1 VEILEIPR
9 LPAPPHTK
17 LDMSG
22 TRGRDVV
29 RVTFGNTLVA
39 PRQRERA
46 KFIM

>member
-22 TRGRDVV
+22 TRGVGCGARY
-29 RVTFGNTLVA
+29 
-39 PRQRERA
+39 
-46 KFIM
+46 IW